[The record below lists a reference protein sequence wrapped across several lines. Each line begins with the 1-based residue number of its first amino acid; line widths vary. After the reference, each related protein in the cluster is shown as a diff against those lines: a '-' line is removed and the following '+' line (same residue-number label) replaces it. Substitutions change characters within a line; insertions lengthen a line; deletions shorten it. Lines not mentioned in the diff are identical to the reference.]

1 MKTGE
6 VHRAQLSSNRA
17 KVNSSFHSDTLY
29 ETPDASARPLGPT
42 ELCAWLTPHSVH
54 SRTLQTPTRRVYI
67 EQFSSPQESSS
78 QPAGTSKDVQRQVSV
93 TVKHPRTIQYIV
105 RLQRRL
111 RRLTERLR
119 SDLKSQLSLL
129 HQIARYC
136 QPVSSRPPQ
145 DPSLTCS
152 VDF

>member
-1 MKTGE
+1 M
-6 VHRAQLSSNRA
+6 QLSSNRA
-17 KVNSSFHSDTLY
+17 KINSSLPSDALY

-42 ELCAWLTPHSVH
+42 GPCAWLTPHSEH

-67 EQFSSPQESSS
+67 EQFCSPQESLS
-78 QPAGTSKDVQRQVSV
+78 QPAGTSRDVQRQVFIA
-93 TVKHPRTIQYIV
+93 VKHPQMIQDIF
-105 RLQRRL
+105 RLPCRL

-119 SDLKSQLSLL
+119 SDIKCQLSLL
-129 HQIARYC
+129 CQITRYC

-152 VDF
+152 VDS